1 MLRPIGARVVVEHRE
16 RQEKTESGII
26 IPDTARED
34 GLPDIG
40 TIVACGKGSVSH
52 MTGERIPMEV
62 SVGDDIYYGR
72 FQAQELEYKGKKYL
86 ILGEQD
92 IIAVIEEEE

>member
-1 MLRPIGARVVVEHRE
+1 MLRPIGARVVVEKQA
-16 RQEKTESGII
+16 RQEKTDSGII
-26 IPDTARED
+26 IPDTAREG

-40 TIVACGKGSVSH
+40 TIVAC
-52 MTGERIPMEV
+52 
-62 SVGDDIYYGR
+62 GR

-92 IIAVIEEEE
+92 IIAVIEE